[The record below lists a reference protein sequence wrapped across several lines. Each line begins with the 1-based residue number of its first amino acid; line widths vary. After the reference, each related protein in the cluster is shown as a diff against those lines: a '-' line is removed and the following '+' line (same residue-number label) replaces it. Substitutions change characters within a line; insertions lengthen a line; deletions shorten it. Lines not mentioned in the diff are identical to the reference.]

1 VKNAMRSC
9 DDRAQDHIAVAEPSI
24 APSVRRLFEFVSG
37 ANREGSFAPSEE
49 AEMRCTARV

>member
-1 VKNAMRSC
+1 MRSC